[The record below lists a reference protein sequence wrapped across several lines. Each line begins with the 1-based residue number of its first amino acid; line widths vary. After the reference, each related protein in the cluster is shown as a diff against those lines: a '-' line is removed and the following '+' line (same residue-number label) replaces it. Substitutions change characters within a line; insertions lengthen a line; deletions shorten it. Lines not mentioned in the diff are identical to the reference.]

1 MASLQWGVH
10 FDKPKASWRDI
21 WGYATGEGASS
32 LTMNGISGFAMLYYT
47 QALGLPFAQAG
58 IAFSVASFWDAI
70 VDPAVGHLSDNTHT
84 RWGRRQ
90 PYILIGGILL
100 AVTFYYLWAV
110 PAFISQHGLLI
121 AYALTINLLIRT
133 SFALFSVPYVALGF
147 EICTDYHQ
155 RSQLQGARIAFNML
169 ANLGGP
175 ALAWSLFFK
184 DSKVPGAPEA
194 TSVVSNFLHMGLA
207 FAIATIAFT
216 LVVVL
221 TTRHHITDTRG
232 VVTGTGNSL
241 GAFLGDFRQIAGDR
255 NLQPIV
261 VFVCIG
267 LIGAVFVATLQMYL
281 YVYFMHLT
289 SLQKTIIHGG
299 GMILCGT
306 GALVGV
312 RLERTFDKKH
322 AVCIGAGI
330 AAVADFTAGVVFL
343 TGLLKPAS
351 AWVIAGHNVPIGVIV
366 FGGCDMLNWF
376 GVGLYS
382 SLANSMIADVA
393 EVNELES
400 GVRKDGGYA
409 AIFAFL
415 TKLVLSVAVFIASA
429 CLAWVGFVNGSD
441 HQTAAALRWLVLL
454 TFGLG
459 ALFAGL
465 VIPIALRYPI
475 DRNFMTRVKTALA
488 ARKETPAASAPAVG
502 A

>member
-1 MASLQWGVH
+1 M
-10 FDKPKASWRDI
+10 
-21 WGYATGEGASS
+21 GEGASS
-32 LTMNGISGFAMLYYT
+32 LTMNGIAGFAMLYYT

-58 IAFSVASFWDAI
+58 IAFSVASFWDAV
-70 VDPAVGHLSDNTHT
+70 VDPAIGHLSDNTHT

-110 PAFISQHGLLI
+110 PAFISQHGLLFV
-121 AYALTINLLIRT
+121 YALTVNLLIRT

-155 RSQLQGARIAFNML
+155 RSQVQGARIAFNML
-169 ANLGGP
+169 ANLCGP
-175 ALAWSLFFK
+175 ALAWSLFFP
-184 DSKVPGAPEA
+184 DSKVAGAPEA

-207 FAIATIAFT
+207 FAIATVAFT

-232 VVTGTGNSL
+232 VVTGTGNSF
-241 GAFLGDFRQIAGDR
+241 GAFLGDFRQIIGDR
-255 NLQPIV
+255 YLQPIV
-261 VFVCIG
+261 IFVCIG

-289 SLQKTIIHGG
+289 ALQKTIIHGG
-299 GMILCGT
+299 GMILCGS

-312 RLERTFDKKH
+312 KLERKFDKKH

-330 AAVADFTAGVVFL
+330 AAVADMTAGVVFL

-351 AWVIAGHNVPIGVIV
+351 AWVIAGHSLPIGVIV

-376 GVGLYS
+376 GIGLYS

-415 TKLVLSVAVFIASA
+415 TKLVLSVAVFISSA

-441 HQTAAALRWLVLL
+441 QQTPTALRWLVLL

-459 ALFAGL
+459 SLFAGL

-475 DRNFMTRVKTALA
+475 TRDFMTNVKAALA
-488 ARKETPAASAPAVG
+488 ARHGHERADASPKLTPVPGPVEV
-502 A
+502 